1 MMMPAPDVVSGTS
14 PIDEPMEHEPTVR
27 SPLHAD
33 SAGPADAA
41 TVPDDMGA
49 AVIARAR
56 RGAAAVDVVVDD
68 ARSSIPGWDNLA
80 WIDAFARAAETAR
93 EVLRRSTHPVERR
106 VIGAR
111 LLRLMPRALL
121 PVEHADRTVSLS
133 LPESVLCRADD
144 DFALRSDDVPRVHP
158 SWTAH
163 LMRKTL
169 LHDVLQ
175 PGRHEWLL
183 APRSLSPKDAVGS
196 ALLVRCVGE
205 VDVDPVPLEIKQ
217 GGGQTSRRRR
227 LSDGAD
233 AGAAE
238 LKREVLRGWLR
249 HGGPGGRGLDL
260 RRADD
265 RCLLLTFQETLRERR
280 LDGLLKAT
288 ASDDP
293 ERRSAVIS
301 AVVDAAIDAVAF
313 AALDPLACRF
323 VFPAEAVWAEAAI
336 GRLKG
341 LGLGMEL
348 MALRAGTPTRDVV
361 WLDAIV
367 DAGFVGGAMSDV
379 AQARAFARLAVSV
392 LSPLG
397 VLPLVGSRCGR
408 GVVLTIL
415 EEDRRGPRQR
425 GPLWVEPAGQTSVM
439 PLADAWAR
447 GAGRVLPAPTAENA
461 HDVAALPAFL
471 QGFAEAIAERASA
484 RGDAAAT
491 DADNDDD
498 DGGAFLDDDAPALVD
513 ESDIAALPDGDHP

>member
-1 MMMPAPDVVSGTS
+1 MMMPAPDVVPGIS
-14 PIDEPMEHEPTVR
+14 PTDEPMEHEPTVR
-27 SPLHAD
+27 PSSHAAF
-33 SAGPADAA
+33 AGPADAV

-49 AVIARAR
+49 AIIARAR

-93 EVLRRSTHPVERR
+93 EILRRSTHPVERR
-106 VIGAR
+106 IIGAR

-121 PVEHADRTVSLS
+121 PAEHADRTVSLN
-133 LPESVLCRADD
+133 LPESVVCRADD
-144 DFALRSDDVPRVHP
+144 DFALRPDDVPRVHP

-163 LMRKTL
+163 LVRTSL
-169 LHDVLQ
+169 LEDVLQ

-183 APRSLSPKDAVGS
+183 APRSLSPKDAGGS
-196 ALLVRCVGE
+196 AMLVRVVGE
-205 VDVDPVPLEIKQ
+205 GSSDLSPLEIKVS
-217 GGGQTSRRRR
+217 GGQTSRRRR
-227 LSDGAD
+227 TSDGTD
-233 AGAAE
+233 AGPAE
-238 LKREVLRGWLR
+238 LKRDVLKSWLR

-280 LDGLLKAT
+280 LDGLLAKS

-293 ERRSAVIS
+293 ERRSSVVS
-301 AVVDAAIDAVAF
+301 AIVDAAIDAVAF

-323 VFPAEAVWAEAAI
+323 AFPAEAAWAEAAI
-336 GRLKG
+336 ARLKG

-348 MALRAGTPTRDVV
+348 MALRSRAETRDVV
-361 WLDAIV
+361 WLDAVV
-367 DAGFVGGAMSDV
+367 DSGFVGGAMSDV

-397 VLPLVGSRCGR
+397 VIPLVGSRCGR

-425 GPLWVEPAGQTSVM
+425 GPLWVEPAAPTTLL

-447 GAGRVLPAPTAENA
+447 GAGRVLPAPTTETA
-461 HDVAALPAFL
+461 HDIAALPAFL
-471 QGFAEAIAERASA
+471 QGFADAIADRAA
-484 RGDAAAT
+484 PLAAQPADDAS
-491 DADNDDD
+491 DADSLAEDANIPE
-498 DGGAFLDDDAPALVD
+498 FVDDADVAA
-513 ESDIAALPDGDHP
+513 IADGDRP

>member
-1 MMMPAPDVVSGTS
+1 MPAPGVVSGTS
-14 PIDEPMEHEPTVR
+14 PTDEPMHHEPTAR
-27 SPLHAD
+27 PSSHAA
-33 SAGPADAA
+33 STGPTDAV
-41 TVPDDMGA
+41 TVPDDVGA

-121 PVEHADRTVSLS
+121 PPEHADRTVSLS

-144 DFALRSDDVPRVHP
+144 DFALRAEDVPRVHP

-163 LMRKTL
+163 LLRPHL
-169 LHDVLQ
+169 LDDVLQ

-205 VDVDPVPLEIKQ
+205 GNAEPASLEIKLA
-217 GGGQTSRRRR
+217 GGQTSRRRR
-227 LSDGAD
+227 TSDGAD
-233 AGAAE
+233 AGPAE
-238 LKREVLRGWLR
+238 LKRDVLRGWLR

-280 LDGLLKAT
+280 LESLLAQS

-293 ERRSAVIS
+293 ERRSATVS

-323 VFPAEAVWAEAAI
+323 VFPAEASWAEPAI
-336 GRLKG
+336 GRLRG
-341 LGLGMEL
+341 LGLGMEFIG
-348 MALRAGTPTRDVV
+348 LRTSAPTRDVV
-361 WLDAIV
+361 WLDAVV

-379 AQARAFARLAVSV
+379 AQARAFSRLAVSV

-397 VLPLVGSRCGR
+397 VIPLVGSRCGR
-408 GVVLTIL
+408 GVILTIL
-415 EEDRRGPRQR
+415 EEDRRGARQR
-425 GPLWVEPAGQTSVM
+425 GPLWVEPAAPTTLL

-447 GAGRVLPAPTAENA
+447 GTGRVLPAPTTETA

-471 QGFAEAIAERASA
+471 QGFADAIADRAAPHDAPRADGASA
-484 RGDAAAT
+484 PAPADDDEHHIPELVD
-491 DADNDDD
+491 DAD
-498 DGGAFLDDDAPALVD
+498 V
-513 ESDIAALPDGDHP
+513 AAIVDGDRS